1 MSLLALFAVRSVRYI
16 ILKPGGRSVRI
27 TTFSITGAANRYRH
41 YDIPLENVSAFQ
53 YRNTGVSYIP
63 LKLKGK
69 WFFFLVD
76 SKGHFYKPSLFD
88 QTVGVF
94 RILKRN

>member
-1 MSLLALFAVRSVRYI
+1 MSMLALFAVRSVRYI

-41 YDIPLENVSAFQ
+41 HDVSLDSVSAYQ

-63 LKLKGK
+63 LKVRGK

-76 SKGHFYKPSLFD
+76 SNGHFYKPSLFD

-94 RILKRN
+94 RIVK